1 MMQSSRYVHRT
12 YTPAAILVLIVALL
26 FAFGIIDVTFGG
38 LLIAGAILLLALAL
52 LSRVA
57 EWPNLAGPLLGWAY
71 TIAVVIFLVLLLTPL

>member
-1 MMQSSRYVHRT
+1 MMQSPRYVRRT
-12 YTPAAILVLIVALL
+12 YTQAAILVLIVALL

-71 TIAVVIFLVLLLTPL
+71 TIAVVVFLILLLTPL